1 MFAMFRTLALLA
13 LLVSASTVCASS
25 FEGLEG
31 AMSSDEFREA
41 GLDKLSAEELAA
53 LERWIAG
60 RLGED
65 VAPVTDPPP
74 APAAPA
80 VLAPVSVPSAPA
92 EAASASPEPPPPAQP
107 AAPEVDPA
115 IADIGLI
122 KKTKD
127 LPRSF
132 RSRISGEF
140 SGWKGETV
148 FRLENGQVWQQR
160 MEGEWTTSMR
170 DPEIEISRNIF
181 GFYSMKMLATG
192 RRIGVKRIE

>member
-1 MFAMFRTLALLA
+1 MSAMFRTLALLA
-13 LLVSASTVCASS
+13 LLVSASCAFAAS

-60 RLGED
+60 RLGQS
-65 VAPVTDPPP
+65 VAPAP
-74 APAAPA
+74 AATSAAPA

-92 EAASASPEPPPPAQP
+92 PTASASPEPPP
-107 AAPEVDPA
+107 AAPPPAPEADPA

-132 RSRISGEF
+132 RSRISGDF
-140 SGWKGETV
+140 SGWKGETI

-160 MEGEWTTSMR
+160 MEGEWTTNMR
-170 DPEIEISRNIF
+170 DPEIEISRNLF